1 MKLRPL
7 IWTIGL
13 AFAGYS
19 LAPRLPMP
27 LRTAEI
33 VGALGGAVIG
43 FAVGWG
49 LQHLLTLGRRR

>member
-13 AFAGYS
+13 AYVGYA
-19 LAPRLPMP
+19 LAWKLPMSRP
-27 LRTAEI
+27 TAEI
-33 VGALGGAVIG
+33 VGTLAGAAVG

-49 LQHLLTLGRRR
+49 LQRLLELGRRR